1 MQKIQVWSQGQKDT
15 LEKEMATHSSI
26 LAWKIPWIE
35 DPIQSMRLQKVG
47 HDLATKQQNQER
59 KGKCTC
65 NGCQVFGEG
74 DYSKIVRGDGCKIL
88 QMHWSH
94 LILEYM
100 NYILKLLDEK
110 F

>member
-1 MQKIQVWSQGQKDT
+1 MQKMWVQFLSQEDP
-15 LEKEMATHSSI
+15 LEKEMPTHSRI
-26 LAWKIPWIE
+26 LAWEIPWIE

-88 QMHWSH
+88 RMH
-94 LILEYM
+94 
-100 NYILKLLDEK
+100 
-110 F
+110 